1 MFEWPWMQSEK
12 ETTRI
17 VLASEAKLNNR
28 ISIAEDQFKVEV
40 ENLSSKLISVMSDL
54 EDSLKKERESVSSR
68 INVLENNTSSIHKY
82 VSDQSRII
90 VSLREKVAI
99 LQEGV
104 AEEKFFLDIKP
115 TISERLARTR
125 GKISSLFSR
134 HHFLIISNL
143 FFILSTAAL
152 AWLVISNL

>member
-40 ENLSSKLISVMSDL
+40 ENLSSKLISVMSD
-54 EDSLKKERESVSSR
+54 
-68 INVLENNTSSIHKY
+68 LENNTSSIHKY